1 MNRPEHLQPLY
12 PDQTVVLL
20 AEDEVMVQNIVR
32 LTLQDAGYFVLTAHD
47 GEEALQVS
55 RAYAG
60 PIQIL
65 LTDIL
70 MPRMTGLEL
79 CRHIQVE
86 RPQTKILVMSGTHH
100 PGTQFPYLGKPFSP
114 ERLREAVRLVLPDG
128 VLFRPSPA

>member
-1 MNRPEHLQPLY
+1 MNCPEHLQPLH

-32 LTLQDAGYFVLTAHD
+32 LTLEAAGYFVLTAHD
-47 GEEALQVS
+47 GEEALQLS
-55 RAYAG
+55 RNYTG
-60 PIQIL
+60 PIQLL

-79 CRHIQVE
+79 CRHMQSE

-100 PGTQFPYLGKPFSP
+100 PGTQFPYLAKPFAP
-114 ERLREAVRLVLPDG
+114 EKLREAVRQVLPDG
-128 VLFRPSPA
+128 VLFRPTTA